1 MPLEPE
7 CVVNWMTFPTSSFV
21 GVDVPRATYAKARD
35 PHRQASAV
43 AAQQRGCLT
52 FRLAIP
58 ETELVSELS

>member
-43 AAQQRGCLT
+43 AARQRGCLT